1 MFNFKI
7 FSIMSH
13 TQMNNRV
20 NETKSQTK
28 SKAGTPA
35 KAADTRVPVKVEDL
49 EARMSELQ
57 SELSKA
63 KLASQQKSENLTK
76 VREQVA
82 NQRYVVAVQHS
93 NIGKADA
100 EDLQIIASRKAS
112 DNAAVGLAKYFAN
125 DDTVSEAEKQA
136 WESLKG
142 ELGSVASAIAETNR
156 LWNKGFNALYQ
167 SIGITNKKSLTPS
180 LLKGLCPFM
189 QVAAADGLKAAMPSR
204 SAVRKNGKAVKKNGN
219 KVYKYTLRAVT
230 RWNAENLYKVLRAN
244 YRMTSSGI
252 YTADELKTRT
262 DLLNAEVSA
271 LKALKTVK
279 DNQKSDDPYKA
290 ADAAKHE
297 DALKQAAKAAGK
309 ASKDNASTV
318 GSKVAN
324 NKRKAA

>member
-1 MFNFKI
+1 
-7 FSIMSH
+7 MSH

-82 NQRYVVAVQHS
+82 NQRYVVATQRF

-112 DNAAVGLAKYFAN
+112 DNASEALAKFFAKEFEE
-125 DDTVSEAEKQA
+125 TEEQKQA
-136 WESLKG
+136 WASVKG
-142 ELGSVASAIAETNR
+142 ELGTVTSAIAETLR
-156 LWNKGFNALYQ
+156 IWNKGFDVLYKN
-167 SIGITNKKSLTPS
+167 IGITSKKALTPT

-189 QVAAADGLKAAMPSR
+189 QVAAADGLKAALPGQR
-204 SAVRKNGKAVKKNGN
+204 VVKKNGKAVKKHGN
-219 KVYKYTLRAVT
+219 KVYKYTLTPVT
-230 RWNAENLYKVLRAN
+230 KWNAENLYKVLLKN
-244 YRMTSSGI
+244 HQMTSADL

-271 LKALKTVK
+271 LKALKTAK

-324 NKRKAA
+324 NKSKAA